1 VAFAGFG
8 WRIGLVSLFLTVGS
22 AILLR
27 PLAARIGAK
36 LLHFPGQSGIDVSH
50 PPRALAAYPGIG
62 RGQGIQSAND
72 LLSSSERKRQGEEG
86 LFDYCEQSLAVK
98 QVMQEFLSFGYKVS
112 HGLRAQIWREFPGMC
127 QCLEYILELHPNSS
141 EYSAI

>member
-1 VAFAGFG
+1 MMYLLYVLLVLCAFLVVLNGFLRGSKKSQIDAFLSVVLIGLLIVAFAGFG

-36 LLHFPGQSGIDVSH
+36 LFAFSPGQSGIDVSH
-50 PPRALAAYPGIG
+50 PPRALARISQELG

-72 LLSSSERKRQGEEG
+72 LLSSSERKR
-86 LFDYCEQSLAVK
+86 
-98 QVMQEFLSFGYKVS
+98 
-112 HGLRAQIWREFPGMC
+112 
-127 QCLEYILELHPNSS
+127 
-141 EYSAI
+141 